1 MEKRQLV
8 KYNPSY
14 HDMQT
19 WNTYYEEITSDE
31 MTSIS
36 LYHGVSECE
45 RLSRKN
51 ACVFYSLTK
60 KFVCDKVLDN
70 VFRIQVSV
78 IKTRELEKEYYLS
91 FKTA

>member
-8 KYNPSY
+8 KYDPSY
-14 HDMQT
+14 CDMQT
-19 WNTYYEEITSDE
+19 WNKYYEEITSDE
-31 MTSIS
+31 MKRIS

-51 ACVFYSLTK
+51 ACVFYTLTK

-70 VFRIQVSV
+70 VFRIQVTTM
-78 IKTRELEKEYYLS
+78 KTGEMEKEYYLS
-91 FKTA
+91 FRTT